1 MNIPTVNDEF
11 FIRMMLP
18 IIKKEASS
26 YNAEEKNVLLNLL
39 TNLPN
44 KALYQL
50 VVIGS
55 GALSYVDVAI
65 SQHLSYVAIEPLID
79 FYIQSELLF
88 LIEQKH
94 NITIIPKT
102 FGDFPSTDLNKTN
115 RVFLFTFNVFA
126 YIGDAI
132 EKINR
137 YINTGDIIF
146 VSTWN
151 LHSNNA
157 LKIRKKY
164 FDYINKSMMEV
175 HTNMSEF
182 QNGEIYNLDNFDCS
196 KLNYYTNNQRIK
208 GEITDVLIIQV

>member
-102 FGDFPSTDLNKTN
+102 FGDFPSTD
-115 RVFLFTFNVFA
+115 F
-126 YIGDAI
+126 
-132 EKINR
+132 
-137 YINTGDIIF
+137 
-146 VSTWN
+146 
-151 LHSNNA
+151 
-157 LKIRKKY
+157 
-164 FDYINKSMMEV
+164 
-175 HTNMSEF
+175 
-182 QNGEIYNLDNFDCS
+182 S
-196 KLNYYTNNQRIK
+196 KNW
-208 GEITDVLIIQV
+208 